1 MEEKEKGMRVGYA
14 RVSTV
19 GQKLDVQLDRL
30 SDCDRIFKEKVSAG
44 TRDKRLELKKALD
57 FVREGDVLIVTKLDR
72 LARSVVDL
80 SNIVQLLEEK
90 DVDLVVLDQGI
101 NTTTIYGRLQFN
113 ILAAIGEFERGLIT
127 ERSREGREKAIANGV
142 RFGVRA
148 KLSDDEIDEMVR
160 LFETDELSKNDISEI
175 YAISRSSVYRLY
187 AEYKQDQTG
196 VFRLKCFKA
205 SVLTHPTSCPRC
217 VTYKK
222 SATLIAYL
230 KPNRSNTALGALS

>member
-1 MEEKEKGMRVGYA
+1 MEEKEKGMRVRYA

-57 FVREGDVLIVTKLDR
+57 FVREGEVLIVTKLDR

-101 NTTTIYGRLQFN
+101 NTTTI
-113 ILAAIGEFERGLIT
+113 
-127 ERSREGREKAIANGV
+127 
-142 RFGVRA
+142 
-148 KLSDDEIDEMVR
+148 
-160 LFETDELSKNDISEI
+160 
-175 YAISRSSVYRLY
+175 
-187 AEYKQDQTG
+187 
-196 VFRLKCFKA
+196 
-205 SVLTHPTSCPRC
+205 
-217 VTYKK
+217 
-222 SATLIAYL
+222 
-230 KPNRSNTALGALS
+230 

>member
-1 MEEKEKGMRVGYA
+1 MEEKGMRVGYA

-148 KLSDDEIDEMVR
+148 KLSDIEIDEMVR

-187 AEYKQDQTG
+187 AEHKQKQ
-196 VFRLKCFKA
+196 
-205 SVLTHPTSCPRC
+205 
-217 VTYKK
+217 
-222 SATLIAYL
+222 I
-230 KPNRSNTALGALS
+230 GAFQ